1 MKRLLPLQPNA
12 HLSKLEQCGSAELL
26 KIFKTCLD
34 SGSILPKA
42 SLLDG
47 AWGRLFSE
55 LFLSAEEL
63 VNEIQQGEGR
73 FKNEHEQMLRNFVK
87 MDCASGGFFVFNVI
101 RNGGKIDRAALFMI
115 ADLDDLAGIK
125 RDGVT
130 ALEMLL
136 DACDKK
142 VRPAL
147 IKMAGKNLL
156 SRVYDRRDLPL
167 IFTLFGL
174 CDLGP
179 DDLDAIASV
188 FSKEELRN
196 IMSRSRT
203 GKTALEV
210 FTSVAESMKRY
221 PPMERNA
228 SLVRNAFYI
237 PAEKDTKTAKEKP
250 PVRLRNIPHS
260 APDRKHP

>member
-12 HLSKLEQCGSAELL
+12 HLSKLERCGSAELL
-26 KIFKTCLD
+26 RIFEACLD
-34 SGSILPKA
+34 SGSTLSGA
-42 SLLDG
+42 SPLDG

-63 VNEIQQGEGR
+63 VEEISQGEGR
-73 FKNEHEQMLRNFVK
+73 FKNEHEQMLRNFIR
-87 MDCASGGFFVFNVI
+87 MDCAGGGFFVFNVI

-115 ADLDDLAGIK
+115 ADLDDLARIK
-125 RDGVT
+125 RDGVM

-147 IKMAGKNLL
+147 IKKAGKTLL

-167 IFTLFGL
+167 IFTIFGL

-188 FSKEELRN
+188 FSKEDLNN

-221 PPMERNA
+221 PQMERNA

-237 PAEKDTKTAKEKP
+237 SARKDTKTATKKTVGQAE
-250 PVRLRNIPHS
+250 
-260 APDRKHP
+260 